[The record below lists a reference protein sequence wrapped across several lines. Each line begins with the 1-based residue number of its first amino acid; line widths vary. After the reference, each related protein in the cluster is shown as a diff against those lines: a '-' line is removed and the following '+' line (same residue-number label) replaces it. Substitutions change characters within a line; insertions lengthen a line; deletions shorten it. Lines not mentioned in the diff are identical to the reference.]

1 MLDSLARRWAEPDHG
16 IWEVRGPKRHF
27 THSKVMAWV
36 AFDRSIKSAE
46 QFGLEG
52 PVDRWRALR
61 DQICAE
67 VWAQG
72 YDPKRNTFT
81 QSYGAPAVDAAL
93 LMLPL
98 VGFIPASDP
107 RMLGTVAA
115 IENELLDDGL
125 VRRYREDAASDGL
138 PKGEGIFLPCSFWLA
153 DVYVQQGRRADAER
167 LFERLLGLRNDVGLL
182 SEEYDPSARQML
194 GNFPQAFSHLALVN
208 TAFNLGAHPS
218 RPAQH
223 RGDGTTPAETRSR

>member
-1 MLDSLARRWAEPDHG
+1 MLESLAGRWAEPDHG

-36 AFDRSIKSAE
+36 AFDRSIKSMTE
-46 QFGLEG
+46 FGLYG
-52 PVDRWRALR
+52 PGERWRAVR
-61 DQICAE
+61 DEICAE
-67 VWAQG
+67 VCAQG
-72 YDPKRNTFT
+72 YDSRRRTFT

-93 LMLPL
+93 LLLPL

-107 RMLGTVAA
+107 RIIGTVRA

-125 VRRYREDAASDGL
+125 VRRYKEDAAEDGL
-138 PKGEGIFLPCSFWLA
+138 PHGEGVFLPCSFWLA
-153 DVYVQQGRRADAER
+153 DVYVQQGRRDDAQR
-167 LFERLLGLRNDVGLL
+167 LFERLLELRNDVGLL
-182 SEEYDPSARQML
+182 AEEYDPAARQML

-208 TAFNLGAHPS
+208 TAFNLSPHPS

-223 RGDGTTPAETRSR
+223 RVDGAAAETRSR